1 MSEPLAETR
10 DEGSE
15 ADQLEQ
21 QMPATIDLQDLD
33 QPDDVVE
40 VAEPLGVADAEGSE
54 GDLIEQSQPVLLD
67 DEEDRG

>member
-21 QMPATIDLQDLD
+21 QMPARID
-33 QPDDVVE
+33 PDDVNE
-40 VAEPLGVADAEGSE
+40 PDAAESLRVTDSAASEADV
-54 GDLIEQSQPVLLD
+54 IEQAQAVRLD
-67 DEEDRG
+67 DEEDRL